1 MRINLHSFS
10 LTQKGASMDQE
21 SYRKAEIRS
30 GKKSRRKKNIRLGAR
45 ILSVLLAAVLI
56 LNTAVFAYADEPELP
71 KISSWPV
78 RLSENSERTVSEN
91 TLKAKAIGKSD
102 PQGTRLTELVLTDL
116 DEPEAEKPY
125 DKTATVTSHEKI
137 SWDVPVYWI
146 DSNGKPAEQ
155 PTA

>member
-1 MRINLHSFS
+1 
-10 LTQKGASMDQE
+10 MDRK
-21 SYRKAEIRS
+21 SNRKAAIRS
-30 GKKSRRKKNIRLGAR
+30 AKKSRRKKSIRR
-45 ILSVLLAAVLI
+45 
-56 LNTAVFAYADEPELP
+56 
-71 KISSWPV
+71 WPV
-78 RLSENSERTVSEN
+78 SLSENTEETVSEN
-91 TLKAKAIGKSD
+91 TLKVKAIGKND
-102 PQGTRLTELVLTDL
+102 PQGTPLTELVLTDL

>member
-1 MRINLHSFS
+1 
-10 LTQKGASMDQE
+10 MDQE

-45 ILSVLLAAVLI
+45 ILSVLLSAILI
-56 LNTAVFAYADEPELP
+56 LDTTGFAYADEMKPP
-71 KISSWPV
+71 KISRWPV
-78 RLSENSERTVSEN
+78 SLSENTEETVSEN
-91 TLKAKAIGKSD
+91 TLKVKAIGKND

>member
-1 MRINLHSFS
+1 
-10 LTQKGASMDQE
+10 MD
-21 SYRKAEIRS
+21 RKSNSKAAIRS
-30 GKKSRRKKNIRLGAR
+30 AKKSRRKKNIRFGAY
-45 ILSVLLAAVLI
+45 ILSVLLSAILI
-56 LNTAVFAYADEPELP
+56 LDTTGFAYADEMKPP
-71 KISSWPV
+71 KISRWPV
-78 RLSENSERTVSEN
+78 PLSENTEKTVSEN
-91 TLKAKAIGKSD
+91 TLKVKAIGKND